1 MTGRD
6 LWADGYAAG
15 NAGLLKAVETAE
27 VLGAAR
33 ERERI
38 IKLLTDIAV
47 VTKNDE
53 VAVMELLSAI
63 VALIKGETK

>member
-27 VLGAAR
+27 VLGAVR